1 MEVMMFDKS
10 NKWIRISGTAT
21 VLAGQLLISSGSLAA
36 DSSSIAEGKAIAFDR
51 MKGNC
56 LACHMIEGGDSP
68 GNIAPPLVAMKGRYP
83 NKQDLRNQIWDP
95 TVKNPETSMP
105 PFGRHEILSSSELD
119 KVVEF
124 IWSL

>member
-1 MEVMMFDKS
+1 MEVMMLKKS
-10 NKWIRISGTAT
+10 KNWIGLTGAGT
-21 VLAGQLLISSGSLAA
+21 VLTGLLITTGSFAA
-36 DSSSIAEGKAIAFDR
+36 DSSAIAEGKEIAFDR

-56 LACHMIEGGDSP
+56 LACHTIEGGNLP

-83 NKQDLRNQIWDP
+83 NKADLRNQIWDP

-105 PFGRHEILSSSELD
+105 PFGKHEILTKQELD

>member
-1 MEVMMFDKS
+1 MFDKS
-10 NKWIRISGTAT
+10 KKWIGMSGTAT
-21 VLAGQLLISSGSLAA
+21 VLAGQFLISSVSLAA

-51 MKGNC
+51 MRGNC

-68 GNIAPPLVAMKGRYP
+68 GNIAPPLLAMKGRYP
-83 NKQDLRNQIWDP
+83 NKQDLRKQIWDP
-95 TVKNPETSMP
+95 SVNNPDTSMP
-105 PFGRHEILSSSELD
+105 LFGKYEILTKSELD

>member
-1 MEVMMFDKS
+1 MLQKS
-10 NKWIRISGTAT
+10 KKWIGLTGVGA
-21 VLAGQLLISSGSLAA
+21 VLTGLLVTTGAFAA
-36 DSSSIAEGKAIAFDR
+36 DSSAIEEGKEIAFDR

-56 LACHMIEGGDSP
+56 LACHMIEGGNLP
-68 GNIAPPLVAMKGRYP
+68 GNIAPPLIAMKARYP
-83 NKQDLRNQIWDP
+83 NKADLRNQIWDP

-105 PFGRHEILSSSELD
+105 PFGKHEILTKQELD